1 MSSKMQFL
9 FPVLFSWSEV
19 LLMCKVFGKK
29 IFKDKVIPCTLTVIP
44 FSARE
49 TSENTSQRSQG
60 LRLEIFQLFTS
71 KLAVN
76 TEKIYG
82 HNLIAI
88 NVEFIDSLTLIEHA

>member
-1 MSSKMQFL
+1 MIWYKCKEFKWKMSSKMQFL

-49 TSENTSQRSQG
+49 TSENTSQRS
-60 LRLEIFQLFTS
+60 
-71 KLAVN
+71 
-76 TEKIYG
+76 
-82 HNLIAI
+82 
-88 NVEFIDSLTLIEHA
+88 